1 MFRQLGLMY
10 NSIGVVIKDITKVV
24 ASNYVPKN
32 SRKKKVTAQ
41 MVDVGSQTISQGEG
55 EEMDS
60 GDEKK
65 ISWIK
70 PVGDLINPMA
80 E

>member
-32 SRKKKVTAQ
+32 SGKKKVTA
-41 MVDVGSQTISQGEG
+41 
-55 EEMDS
+55 
-60 GDEKK
+60 
-65 ISWIK
+65 
-70 PVGDLINPMA
+70 
-80 E
+80 